1 TTVEDVDGDKWQQT
15 DKRLRFDAVPR
26 QETTLMGGGIAEER
40 SSARQQDTEGFPT
53 SLHEVTVTAVTDPET
68 QQQVLLVVQTD
79 VSERSA
85 VEERLMALTAAQMTM
100 LEAMFPRHIMEQIA
114 SHGATSNLTEKAS
127 GGNGWQNVAT
137 MDLSKLATHHE
148 CVTIMFTDI
157 VGFTAFSKEC
167 TPGQVMSFLNELFS
181 KMDGLLDKHN
191 VYKVETAGGLPLG
204 VWLWCCGA
212 CRGTDCCKQG
222 WCAAARAREASGW
235 AAWLCGAGDCYIIC
249 GGLLDEDEDGFKTV
263 ASGSPT
269 RVAKIKA
276 ARRALNFAVEMM
288 RVASTVMMPNTGK
301 PVVLRAGLHSGPV
314 VSGLVGSRLPK
325 FSLFGD
331 TMNTASR
338 MESTS
343 VPGRIQVSQ
352 ATYELLRDPR
362 PSRWQPT
369 GGVQ

>member
-1 TTVEDVDGDKWQQT
+1 
-15 DKRLRFDAVPR
+15 
-26 QETTLMGGGIAEER
+26 
-40 SSARQQDTEGFPT
+40 
-53 SLHEVTVTAVTDPET
+53 
-68 QQQVLLVVQTD
+68 VLVVVQTD
-79 VSERSA
+79 VSERSG

-114 SHGATSNLTEKAS
+114 AHGAAAAMS
-127 GGNGWQNVAT
+127 GVAGFDVGA
-137 MDLSKLATHHE
+137 MSLSKLATHHE

-181 KMDGLLDKHN
+181 KLDALLDKHN
-191 VYKVETAGGLPLG
+191 VYKVET
-204 VWLWCCGA
+204 
-212 CRGTDCCKQG
+212 
-222 WCAAARAREASGW
+222 
-235 AAWLCGAGDCYIIC
+235 AGDCYIIC
-249 GGLLDEDEDGFKTV
+249 GGLLDEDEDGFQAVSTSSPCRAAKT
-263 ASGSPT
+263 
-269 RVAKIKA
+269 KA
-276 ARRALNFAVEMM
+276 ARRALNFALDMM
-288 RVASTVMMPNTGK
+288 RVAATVMMPNTGK

-343 VPGRIQVSQ
+343 LPGRIQVSQ
-352 ATYELLRDPR
+352 TTYELLRDPR

-369 GGVQ
+369 GGVEVKGKGLMHTFLMDTEQPGGQQVQGAR

>member
-1 TTVEDVDGDKWQQT
+1 MADQEESPPVHAVHYLGRLQSSGSIFLDTKTESQSQQPVRVVAGRHT
-15 DKRLRFDAVPR
+15 SPRESGLFKAVATMR
-26 QETTLMGGGIAEER
+26 AGER
-40 SSARQQDTEGFPT
+40 AAIY
-53 SLHEVTVTAVTDPET
+53 V
-68 QQQVLLVVQTD
+68 QVLLVVQTD

-85 VEERLMALTAAQMTM
+85 VEERLMALTAAQMMM

-191 VYKVETAGGLPLG
+191 VYKVETAG
-204 VWLWCCGA
+204 
-212 CRGTDCCKQG
+212 
-222 WCAAARAREASGW
+222 
-235 AAWLCGAGDCYIIC
+235 DCYIIC

-288 RVASTVMMPNTGK
+288 KVASTVMMPNTGK

-325 FSLFGD
+325 FSL
-331 TMNTASR
+331 
-338 MESTS
+338 
-343 VPGRIQVSQ
+343 
-352 ATYELLRDPR
+352 L
-362 PSRWQPT
+362 
-369 GGVQ
+369 